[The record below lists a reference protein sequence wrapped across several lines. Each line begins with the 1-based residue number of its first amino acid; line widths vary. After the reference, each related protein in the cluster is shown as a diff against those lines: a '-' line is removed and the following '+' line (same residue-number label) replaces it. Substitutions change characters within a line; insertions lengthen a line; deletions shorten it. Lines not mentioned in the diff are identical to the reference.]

1 MYVLESLKKAFE
13 QVTGV
18 GKPSAASMHRF
29 IRRRKAHTSMFR
41 DDGTIPNNPTL
52 PFIHY
57 RRPVRLT
64 HAPDPAAVLEEL
76 FESNGWGD
84 SWRNGIYDFLHYHS
98 GTHEVLGIARGHA
111 RVRFGG
117 RNGKIVALRAG
128 DVVILP
134 AGTGHQ
140 RVSASPDLLVVGAYT
155 AAGQYDECKGSPE
168 EHAHALQ
175 SIPKVRLPTRDP
187 VYGAHGPLFD
197 SWMGD
202 EANRR
207 PGFTDHSVGP

>member
-1 MYVLESLKKAFE
+1 MYVLESLKKTFE
-13 QVTGV
+13 QITGV
-18 GKPSAASMHRF
+18 GKPSAASLHRF
-29 IRRRKAHTSMFR
+29 IRRRKAHAGIFH
-41 DDGTIPNNPTL
+41 DDGAIPNNPIL

-57 RRPVRLT
+57 RSPVRLT

-76 FESNGWGD
+76 FECNGWSD

-117 RNGKIVALRAG
+117 RDGKIVTLRAG

-140 RVSASPDLLVVGAYT
+140 RISASRDLLVVGAYT

-168 EHAHALQ
+168 EHARALQ
-175 SIPKVRLPTRDP
+175 SIPKVRLPARDP
-187 VYGAHGPLFD
+187 VYGADGPLLD
-197 SWMGD
+197 SWTGG
-202 EANRR
+202 EASR
-207 PGFTDHSVGP
+207 PPGI